1 MVIMSPVAAIHAAQR
16 WEAAMRDNTE
26 NTDDDSAGFA
36 DLIDHARLMGWLC
49 LFGFVGFLIWLAL
62 R

>member
-1 MVIMSPVAAIHAAQR
+1 MVIISPIASKTPPANTMGG
-16 WEAAMRDNTE
+16 AMRDNTE
-26 NTDDDSAGFA
+26 NDDSAGFA